1 MPGLWMFSRDSE
13 TSSFL
18 FLQVEMLTV
27 SIGCQ
32 YKGWQSI
39 AFHHLYMDDNN
50 IHVPADK
57 DGSNDENDEE

>member
-50 IHVPADK
+50 IPADK
-57 DGSNDENDEE
+57 DGSNDENDEK